1 MGSASLRRSTRY
13 VEAAISNERSRLS
26 VRELTSERNIN
37 SYRYYK
43 GTEAGREAVSLV
55 FSGEKPEVQFHSEYY
70 TSLTE
75 DTLLSYLKSPEDYI
89 KTTAEQY
96 MRDNQEEF
104 LAQFLKK
111 DALLAEYQML
121 SQDSDAPVYRMRA
134 ITDAL
139 QKVAQRRSMS
149 RYRRTEWN

>member
-1 MGSASLRRSTRY
+1 
-13 VEAAISNERSRLS
+13 
-26 VRELTSERNIN
+26 
-37 SYRYYK
+37 
-43 GTEAGREAVSLV
+43 
-55 FSGEKPEVQFHSEYY
+55 
-70 TSLTE
+70 
-75 DTLLSYLKSPEDYI
+75 
-89 KTTAEQY
+89 

>member
-1 MGSASLRRSTRY
+1 
-13 VEAAISNERSRLS
+13 
-26 VRELTSERNIN
+26 
-37 SYRYYK
+37 
-43 GTEAGREAVSLV
+43 
-55 FSGEKPEVQFHSEYY
+55 
-70 TSLTE
+70 
-75 DTLLSYLKSPEDYI
+75 
-89 KTTAEQY
+89 

-139 QKVAQRRSMS
+139 QKMWRKDGQCH

>member
-1 MGSASLRRSTRY
+1 MSEVASLSGNSPVRGTSIHTGITR
-13 VEAAISNERSRLS
+13 EPRQ
-26 VRELTSERNIN
+26 
-37 SYRYYK
+37 
-43 GTEAGREAVSLV
+43 AGGSFPR
-55 FSGEKPEVQFHSEYY
+55 FSGEKPDVQFHSEYY

-134 ITDAL
+134 ITDASK
-139 QKVAQRRSMS
+139 KVAQRRSMS

>member
-1 MGSASLRRSTRY
+1 
-13 VEAAISNERSRLS
+13 
-26 VRELTSERNIN
+26 
-37 SYRYYK
+37 
-43 GTEAGREAVSLV
+43 
-55 FSGEKPEVQFHSEYY
+55 
-70 TSLTE
+70 
-75 DTLLSYLKSPEDYI
+75 
-89 KTTAEQY
+89 

-139 QKVAQRRSMS
+139 QKSGAKTVNVTVQKDGVEPVSYTHLRAHE
-149 RYRRTEWN
+149 T